1 MESAEHYRVILNTL
15 GSWVK
20 WLIDGEGIY
29 FGGCPLCFLIVR
41 NMEYIVLLDYA
52 NGEVIKIRLSEE
64 DTILANE
71 VENYEDFLRTLE
83 DKYHFRLDDC
93 CWMNTAKLRE
103 RSYL

>member
-1 MESAEHYRVILNTL
+1 MESAERYRVILNTL

-20 WLIDGEGIY
+20 WFIDGEGIY

-64 DTILANE
+64 ETKLADE
-71 VENYEDFLRTLE
+71 AEDYDEFLRTLE

>member
-1 MESAEHYRVILNTL
+1 MESAEHYRVIQNTL
-15 GSWVK
+15 GSWVN
-20 WLIDGEGIY
+20 LLGEGIY
-29 FGGCPLCFLIVR
+29 FGGCPLYFLILK

-71 VENYEDFLRTLE
+71 AENYEDFLRTLE

-93 CWMNTAKLRE
+93 CWMNTADLRE

>member
-1 MESAEHYRVILNTL
+1 
-15 GSWVK
+15 
-20 WLIDGEGIY
+20 
-29 FGGCPLCFLIVR
+29 
-41 NMEYIVLLDYA
+41 MEYIVLLDYA

-64 DTILANE
+64 EIKLADE
-71 VENYEDFLRTLE
+71 ADDYDEFLRTLE

>member
-1 MESAEHYRVILNTL
+1 MESAEHYRVIQNTL
-15 GSWVK
+15 GSWVN
-20 WLIDGEGIY
+20 LLGEGIY
-29 FGGCPLCFLIVR
+29 FGGCPLYFLILK

-71 VENYEDFLRTLE
+71 AENYEDFLRTLE

>member
-1 MESAEHYRVILNTL
+1 MESAERYRVILNTL

-20 WLIDGEGIY
+20 WLIEGEGIY
-29 FGGCPLCFLIVR
+29 FGGCPLCFLIVK

-71 VENYEDFLRTLE
+71 AENYEDFLRTLE
-83 DKYHFRLDDC
+83 DKYHFRLNDC
-93 CWMNTAKLRE
+93 CWMNTADLRE